1 MLAAMVDPTPL
12 SAAFAALLKTIEA
25 TAAHLESH
33 PFYEE
38 TENRA
43 GAYLFLIG
51 DLISRFEEEV
61 IFDADFPSFRVLDT
75 RIREG
80 GDNPDQRYL
89 FSNIHG
95 SATYRIWGRLG
106 AARRVDLQIYA
117 GTPYIA
123 GSGGRAASFFTF
135 EQMHVEPDGSFEVIA
150 SPQPVAGNWI
160 ENPPDATRIIVRQIY
175 SEWTDEWPGEVH
187 IDRVGAEGELKP
199 ALTEG
204 VLIER
209 LERAAKSIADHG
221 RWWPEHVTRHY
232 LSRNRPNW
240 ISPPFDPGAVG
251 GVSGRY
257 MCSAVFEL
265 EPDEALVLRTWP
277 MNGNYQGIQ
286 LTDLWFSSLEYA
298 NRQTSLT
305 GDQSYLSD
313 DGSYYSVIAASD
325 PGVPNWLDT
334 MGRRRGVI
342 LLRFD
347 GMTEKFDEAKNPF
360 ATVVK
365 AAELADHLPAGT
377 PRLTADER
385 RRSIAARRRHVQVR
399 FNY

>member
-1 MLAAMVDPTPL
+1 MADRNTLT
-12 SAAFAALLKTIEA
+12 AAFADLLTTIEA
-25 TAAHLESH
+25 TAAHLESQ
-33 PFYEE
+33 PFYAEG
-38 TENRA
+38 ENRV
-43 GAYLFLIG
+43 GAYLFLLG
-51 DLISRFEEEV
+51 DLISRFEEAV
-61 IFDADFPSFRVLDT
+61 IFDAEFPSPRVLDT

-89 FSNIHG
+89 FSNILG

-135 EQMHVEPDGSFEVIA
+135 EQMHVEADGYFEVIA
-150 SPQPVAGNWI
+150 SPEPQAGNWI
-160 ENPPDATRIIVRQIY
+160 ENLPDATRIIVRQIY
-175 SEWTDEWPGEVH
+175 SDWTDAWPGEVH
-187 IDRVGAEGELKP
+187 IDRIGAEGDLRP

-209 LERAAKSIADHG
+209 MQRAAKSIADHG
-221 RWWPEHVTRHY
+221 QWWPEHVIRHY
-232 LSRNRPNW
+232 LSRNRPNR

-251 GVSGRY
+251 GVWGRY

-265 EPDEALVLRTWP
+265 DPDEALVLRTWP
-277 MNGNYQGIQ
+277 MDGNYQGTQ
-286 LTDLWFSSLEYA
+286 LTDMWFSSLEYA

-305 GDQSYLSD
+305 GDQSFLSS
-313 DGSYYSVIAASD
+313 DGSYYSALAPSHLGIA
-325 PGVPNWLDT
+325 NWLDT
-334 MGRRRGVI
+334 IGRRRGVI

-347 GMTEKFDEAKNPF
+347 GMSEPFDPAKNPV

-365 AAELADHLPAGT
+365 LASLREDLPADT
-377 PRLTADER
+377 PVVTATER
-385 RRSIAARRRHVQVR
+385 AQAIAARRRQVQVR
-399 FNY
+399 FSH